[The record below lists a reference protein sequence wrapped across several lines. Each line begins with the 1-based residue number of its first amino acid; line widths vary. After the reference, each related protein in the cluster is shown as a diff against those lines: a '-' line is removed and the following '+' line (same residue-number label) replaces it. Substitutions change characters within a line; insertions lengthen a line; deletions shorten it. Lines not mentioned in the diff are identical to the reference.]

1 MLIDSR
7 WRSAVRLS
15 WALLL
20 GFLLG
25 GLFTKL
31 TVTFLPDSAARTFL
45 TTSVDMSFGPLSMDL
60 VAFALTAGPLVISL
74 NVLTLVGVFLV
85 ALIARSWI

>member
-1 MLIDSR
+1 MLVDTR
-7 WRSAVRLS
+7 RRSATRLG
-15 WALLL
+15 WTLIL
-20 GFLLG
+20 GFFLG

-31 TVTFLPDSAARTFL
+31 AELFLPDSAARTFL
-45 TTSVDMSFGPLSMDL
+45 TTSVSVSAGPFSMNLVAVAFTVGPLL
-60 VAFALTAGPLVISL
+60 INL